1 MAKNQPLISKVNPK
15 SPFAE
20 AYRTLRTNI
29 QFANPDK
36 DIKTIMVTSAGP
48 GEGKSTTVC
57 NLALAIAQSEKKV
70 LVIDAD
76 LRRSNIHKIFG
87 LPNLDGLTTLLT
99 EDININAAVSFI
111 DVPNLYVLTSG
122 PKPPNPSELLGSK
135 RMEALLTKVK
145 DEFDIILI
153 DAPPI
158 LPVADASVL
167 GTIVDGS
174 IMLINYG
181 QVDFD
186 LAAKAKEQLEKV
198 NARIMGVIINNIPNN
213 GDSYYYYYYYS
224 YYDDD
229 KGKQRKKSY
238 RHRRKR
244 KSSYY
249 NA

>member
-1 MAKNQPLISKVNPK
+1 MVKKQPLISKINPK
-15 SPFAE
+15 SPFVE

-36 DIKTIMVTSAGP
+36 DIKTIMLTSAGP

-57 NLALAIAQSEKKV
+57 NLALTIAQSEKKV

-76 LRRSNIHKIFG
+76 LRRSNVHKIFN
-87 LPNLDGLTTLLT
+87 LPNLNGLTTLLT
-99 EDININAAVSFI
+99 DDININAVLSFI

-122 PKPPNPSELLGSK
+122 PKPPNPSELLGSRK
-135 RMEALLTKVK
+135 MKALLEKMK
-145 DEFDIILI
+145 EEFDMVLI
-153 DAPPI
+153 DAPPV

-167 GTIVDGS
+167 GTIVDGT

-186 LAAKAKEQLEKV
+186 LAVRAKEQLEKV
-198 NARIMGVIINNIPNN
+198 NARIMGVIINNIPSK
-213 GDSYYYYYYYS
+213 GDSYYYYYYS
-224 YYDDD
+224 YYDDV
-229 KGKQRKKSY
+229 KSKRY
-238 RHRRKR
+238 KRSHRRKR

-249 NA
+249 GM

>member
-1 MAKNQPLISKVNPK
+1 MVKKQPLISKINPK
-15 SPFAE
+15 SPFVE

-36 DIKTIMVTSAGP
+36 DIKTIMLTSAGP

-57 NLALAIAQSEKKV
+57 NLALTIAQSEKKV

-76 LRRSNIHKIFG
+76 LRRSNVHKIFN
-87 LPNLDGLTTLLT
+87 LPNLNGLTTLLT
-99 EDININAAVSFI
+99 DDININAVLSFI

-122 PKPPNPSELLGSK
+122 PKPPNPSELLGSRK
-135 RMEALLTKVK
+135 MKALLEKMK
-145 DEFDIILI
+145 EEFDMVLI
-153 DAPPI
+153 DAPPV

-167 GTIVDGS
+167 GTIVDGT

-186 LAAKAKEQLEKV
+186 LAVRAKEQLEKV
-198 NARIMGVIINNIPNN
+198 NARIMGVIINNIPSKE
-213 GDSYYYYYYYS
+213 DSYYYYYYS
-224 YYDDD
+224 YYDDV
-229 KGKQRKKSY
+229 KSKRY
-238 RHRRKR
+238 KRSHRRKR

-249 NA
+249 GM

>member
-1 MAKNQPLISKVNPK
+1 MARNHPLISKVNPK

-57 NLALAIAQSEKKV
+57 NLGLVIAQSEKKV
-70 LVIDAD
+70 LIIDAD
-76 LRRSNIHKIFG
+76 LRRSNIHKIFA
-87 LPNLDGLTTLLT
+87 LPNLEGLTTLLT
-99 EDININAAVSFI
+99 GDINLNAAISFI
-111 DVPNLYVLTSG
+111 DVPNLYVLNSG

-135 RMEALLTKVK
+135 KMEALLTKAK
-145 DEFDIILI
+145 EEFDVVLI

-186 LAAKAKEQLEKV
+186 LAARAKDQLEKV
-198 NARIMGVIINNIPNN
+198 NAKIMGVIINNIPNK
-213 GDSYYYYYYYS
+213 GDSYYYYYYS
-224 YYDDD
+224 YYDEN
-229 KGKQRKKSY
+229 KGKRRKHSY
-238 RHRRKR
+238 RRKR